1 MESIRGKVV
10 LLTGASRGLGPFVAE
25 ALAGAGADLA
35 LVARAAAGLQE
46 VAARLAAHGGRVAVI
61 PADLAREPQRAEV
74 VRRVAS
80 ELGPV
85 DVLVNNA
92 GVENEGAF
100 LLQRREEI
108 REMVEVNLVAPLE
121 LAQLVLPAMVE
132 RRCGHIVN
140 IASVAGK
147 APLPWGAVYA
157 ASKAA
162 LAHWARS
169 LRLELAASGIEIST
183 IYPGYVRRA
192 GMFARFGL
200 EPPRSIGAV
209 EPEAVAA
216 AVLRAL
222 TGRRRELIVSAR
234 PLRPALALA
243 ELFPGLGDWLMH
255 RLGAVAFQRR
265 KAGG

>member
-1 MESIRGKVV
+1 VRGKVV

-25 ALAGAGADLA
+25 VLAGAGADLA
-35 LVARAAAGLQE
+35 LVARSAAGLHE
-46 VAARLAAHGGRVAVI
+46 VEARIRVHGGRVAVI
-61 PADLAREPQRAEV
+61 PADLAREVQRAEV
-74 VRRVAS
+74 VHRAAA
-80 ELGPV
+80 ELGPI

-100 LLQRREEI
+100 LLQRQEEI

-121 LAQLVLPAMVE
+121 LAQLVLPSMVD
-132 RRCGHIVN
+132 RKSGQIVN

-169 LRLELAASGIEIST
+169 LRLELAGSGIEVST

-234 PLRPALALA
+234 PLRPAFALA

-255 RLGAVAFQRR
+255 RLGAVDFQRR